1 MPHHGMGEKAGGA
14 GLLLDLAVGHDLALG
29 LDRSDPG
36 HAAGGNGGGHERH
49 QYAFEKPG
57 ICLDARHWILSS
69 HRLADRQLKLERTYT
84 RSHDPGLNGVFILR
98 S

>member
-1 MPHHGMGEKAGGA
+1 MGKEARGA
-14 GLLLDLAVGHDLALG
+14 GLLLDLAVGRDLALG
-29 LDRSDPG
+29 LDGSDPG
-36 HAAGGNGGGHERH
+36 HAAGGNCGGHEHH
-49 QYAFEKPG
+49 QNSFEKPG
-57 ICLDARHWILSS
+57 IRLDDRHWILSS

>member
-1 MPHHGMGEKAGGA
+1 MPHHGMGEEARGA
-14 GLLLDLAVGHDLALG
+14 GLLLDLAVVHDLALG
-29 LDRSDPG
+29 LDGGDSG
-36 HAAGGNGGGHERH
+36 HAAGGDGGGDERH
-49 QYAFEKPG
+49 QDTFEKPG
-57 ICLDARHWILSS
+57 ICLDDRHWILSS